1 MRSRGKGTVR
11 QTMMGAQRTKAGN
24 GLSPPISHHHL
35 YPYLLLWGVTQKLNL
50 QLLNAWLHL

>member
-1 MRSRGKGTVR
+1 
-11 QTMMGAQRTKAGN
+11 MMGAQRTKAGN